1 MPSYDVLVDFW
12 CSHLRQRS
20 FATGAHTSDN
30 CAHCCPLRAPDPA
43 YEMKVAKFLAKNEL
57 TRPSQLK
64 HAEHPQE
71 WLGADEFNI
80 EELEA
85 IRELQIVPAS
95 MIG

>member
-1 MPSYDVLVDFW
+1 
-12 CSHLRQRS
+12 
-20 FATGAHTSDN
+20 
-30 CAHCCPLRAPDPA
+30 
-43 YEMKVAKFLAKNEL
+43 MKVAKFLAKNEL

-71 WLGADEFNI
+71 WLGAYEFNI